1 MAPPLAPPSRLPTSI
16 LLIDDSA
23 FTRRLV
29 RGMLR
34 SIGYTRITEAPSG
47 RAALRSLKT
56 HPVDVIL
63 LDWRMPQGGGAEVLA
78 RVRASDTP
86 RTAVTPVII
95 MSAHVDIALL
105 QQAAELDASSV
116 IVKPFS
122 VSVLKSHVDAA
133 LGQVDAKAAPL
144 LEARRAP
151 AASPAQPEAE
161 PAAHPRATPGEFDD
175 TEIVYL

>member
-34 SIGYTRITEAPSG
+34 SIGYTRIVEAQSG
-47 RAALRSLKT
+47 RAAMRYLKT

-78 RVRASDTP
+78 RLRASDTP

-95 MSAHVDIALL
+95 ISAHVDIALL

-133 LGQVDAKAAPL
+133 LGHVDTKPAPL
-144 LEARRAP
+144 LDPRQSPAP
-151 AASPAQPEAE
+151 ALAQPETE
-161 PAAHPRATPGEFDD
+161 PAPDPRAAPGDPDD